1 MAAGAR
7 DSAAVISTIRHE
19 HPLIVGA
26 GIAGLST
33 ALSLTGS
40 VIITAAGVG
49 DGSSALA
56 QGGVAAAI
64 DSGDA
69 PADHVADTLRVG
81 GGIADS
87 AVARAIAAA
96 APQLVEWFRGY
107 GAAFDRDAEGALL
120 LGREAGHSARRI
132 VHAGGDA
139 TGAEIIRTLRIAT
152 VERPDIKLIPRTRL
166 IDLVRCG
173 DSIGGILALTDDG
186 RLEAHLGPAVVL
198 ATGGIGGVYARSTN
212 PRDVQGAGLAAAARQ
227 GATLADL
234 EFVQFH
240 PTALAVRD
248 HPAPLVTEAL
258 RGEGAKLIDEHG
270 FRFMLGVHPDAELA
284 PRDIVART
292 VWRHRQDGHRTY
304 LDPTEAVKETM
315 ETRFPTVF
323 TAALEAGIDARRE
336 PIEIAPAEH
345 YHMGGVAT
353 DLSGRTSLSG
363 LWACGEVASTGLHG
377 ANRLASNSLLEAAVM
392 GHRVASS
399 ILESPAVPEVETGH
413 VPVDAFDR
421 ASRYYEADT
430 HAVRQIAWEHI
441 GIVRDA
447 SGLEQALGQ
456 LADLDGPPSDSS
468 TVAELIARAALE
480 RTESRGAHFRSD
492 YPDQNEAL
500 AGRSRA
506 TPERREETRITLA
519 KAGD

>member
-1 MAAGAR
+1 MSPTPVR
-7 DSAAVISTIRHE
+7 TIRHDQ
-19 HPLIVGA
+19 PLIVGS

-33 ALSLTGS
+33 ALSLTES

-49 DGSSALA
+49 DGSTGLA
-56 QGGVAAAI
+56 QGGMAAAI
-64 DSGDA
+64 DTADA
-69 PADHVADTLRVG
+69 PDDHVADTLRVG

-87 AVARAIAAA
+87 RVARAIATS
-96 APQLVEWFRGY
+96 APELVNWLIEY
-107 GAAFDRDAEGALL
+107 GTAFDRGPEGDLM
-120 LGREAGHSARRI
+120 LGREAGHTARRI

-139 TGAEIIRTLRIAT
+139 TGAEIIRALRIAT
-152 VERPDIKLIPRTRL
+152 VERRDITLIPRTRL
-166 IDLVRCG
+166 IDLIRFD
-173 DSIGGILALTDDG
+173 DSIGGILALTDSG
-186 RLEAHLGPAVVL
+186 ALEAHLGPAVVL
-198 ATGGIGGVYARSTN
+198 ASGGIGGVYARSTN

-258 RGEGAKLIDEHG
+258 RGEGALLIDETG
-270 FRFMLGVHPDAELA
+270 TRFMVDVHPDAELA
-284 PRDIVART
+284 PRDIVARAI
-292 VWRHRQDGHRTY
+292 WRHRQAGHRTY
-304 LDPTEAVKETM
+304 LDSTEAIGAAIQ
-315 ETRFPTVF
+315 TRFPTVF

-353 DLSGRTSLSG
+353 DLSGRTSLPG

-399 ILESPAVPEVETGH
+399 ISSTGAAPLGTGGRVPD
-413 VPVDAFDR
+413 DAFDR

-430 HAVRQIAWEHI
+430 YAVRQIAWRYA
-441 GIVRDA
+441 GVARDEQ
-447 SGLEQALGQ
+447 GLTDALSQLGALG
-456 LADLDGPPSDSS
+456 GPPSDSS
-468 TVAELIARAALE
+468 TVAALIATSALE

-492 YPDQNEAL
+492 YPDQNNEMAERSHITPVL
-500 AGRSRA
+500 QAQIAISDDAGA
-506 TPERREETRITLA
+506 VCP
-519 KAGD
+519 

>member
-1 MAAGAR
+1 MNPTTLK
-7 DSAAVISTIRHE
+7 TIRHE
-19 HPLIVGA
+19 QPLIVGS
-26 GIAGLST
+26 GIAGLSI

-40 VIITAAGVG
+40 VIVTAAGVG

-56 QGGVAAAI
+56 QGGMAAAM
-64 DSGDA
+64 DANDA

-87 AVARAIAAA
+87 RVAKVIADS
-96 APQLVEWFRGY
+96 APELIDWLVEY
-107 GAAFDRDAEGALL
+107 GAAFDRGPEGDLM
-120 LGREAGHSARRI
+120 LGREAGHSTRRI

-139 TGAEIIRTLRIAT
+139 TGAEIIRALRIAT
-152 VERPDIKLIPRTRL
+152 VERPDITLVPRTRL
-166 IDLVRCG
+166 IDLIRFG
-173 DSIGGILALTDDG
+173 DSIGGILTLTDDG
-186 RLEAHLGPAVVL
+186 GIEAHFAPAIVL
-198 ATGGIGGVYARSTN
+198 ASGGIGGVYARSTN

-258 RGEGAKLIDEHG
+258 RGEGAVLVDENG
-270 FRFMLGVHPDAELA
+270 TRFMVGIHPDAELA
-284 PRDIVART
+284 PRDVVARSI
-292 VWRHRQDGHRTY
+292 WRHRQAGHRTY
-304 LDPTEAVKETM
+304 LDATSAVGDAIQD
-315 ETRFPTVF
+315 RFPTVF
-323 TAALEAGIDARRE
+323 AAALEAGVDARRE

-353 DLSGRTSLSG
+353 DLQGRTSIDG

-399 ILESPAVPEVETGH
+399 LATTEPVEPNGPGS

-430 HAVRQIAWEHI
+430 YAVRQIAWDHI
-441 GIVRDA
+441 GIVRNEQ
-447 SGLEQALGQ
+447 GLERALELFNSIG
-456 LADLDGPPSDSS
+456 GPPSDSS
-468 TVAELIARAALE
+468 TVARLIAAAALE
-480 RTESRGAHFRSD
+480 RTESRGAHYRTD
-492 YPDQNEAL
+492 YPDLDSEL
-500 AGRSRA
+500 AERSHV
-506 TPERREETRITLA
+506 TPDPYGQMGLTPVSASVTS
-519 KAGD
+519 